1 MNKIIGI
8 LLFYNDI
15 ILNKYIDVNWANFLF
30 RNAIRQGIIDS
41 CKDIIDNIN
50 NINKTICINFDS
62 ILDEVPRMKG
72 SECYCYKNDDGYTII
87 VLTKDYPPIYCQK
100 VVQEII
106 SKVIKEDNIDL
117 EKLAKYYNDVKNVDK
132 LIKIRD
138 ELDKTKEVLQ
148 MSIDKVMERGG
159 NINELIDKT
168 DKLAVESDIFKIRAK
183 KLNSCCSIL

>member
-1 MNKIIGI
+1 MAGI
-8 LLFYNDI
+8 
-15 ILNKYIDVNWANFLF
+15 A
-30 RNAIRQGIIDS
+30 
-41 CKDIIDNIN
+41 
-50 NINKTICINFDS
+50 
-62 ILDEVPRMKG
+62 
-72 SECYCYKNDDGYTII
+72 GY
-87 VLTKDYPPIYCQK
+87 
-100 VVQEII
+100 
-106 SKVIKEDNIDL
+106 
-117 EKLAKYYNDVKNVDK
+117 VKNVYK